1 MTTTSFCTK
10 TAFGVGQVAEGVKSA
25 SFNYFL
31 LFYYTQVLGLAGTL
45 TGLALF
51 IATTFD
57 AITDPL
63 AGSYSDR
70 FRHRWGR
77 RHPFMYA
84 SALPLGLTFVLLFRP
99 PGGIGEQALFLWL
112 TCFAV
117 AVRGSMTLYHV
128 PHMALGAELSRD
140 YSERTTI
147 AAFRTFFGLAGIASV
162 LAFGWLWFFRST
174 PEYVSGQLNPDAY
187 PAFGL
192 AFGALMTVT
201 VLLSAIGTHDR
212 IPSLPKA
219 PADAPRLRVSDVAE
233 DYAGALSN
241 PSFRVFFC
249 GIVVFFVMRGVQ
261 ESLYVHMV
269 TYFWRLEQQQILTLA
284 LLAVPGLLLGVPFWT
299 AVSRKLDKRPA
310 FLAGVAGFSLCVLLP
325 PIAQLLGWFPSSE
338 GPLYMGALALAGTL
352 AAFCAA
358 AGIVMAGSMMAD
370 VADEH
375 ELTTGRRQEGIFF
388 GALAFAGKSTSGLGV
403 FLGGVGID
411 LIHFPQ
417 HVLPEDVSA
426 EAVTSLGV
434 LYGPGIMVF
443 AVVALAFLSR
453 YRIDRARHAEIA
465 LELERRR
472 GTLAPPADLDLLP

>member
-1 MTTTSFCTK
+1 M
-10 TAFGVGQVAEGVKSA
+10 AEGVKTA

-84 SALPLGLTFVLLFRP
+84 SAIPLGLTFVLLFRP
-99 PGGIGEQALFLWL
+99 PGALDEVGLFLWL
-112 TCFAV
+112 AVFAV

-128 PHMALGAELSRD
+128 PHLALGAELSQD

-147 AAFRTFFGLAGIASV
+147 AAFRTFFSLAGIASV

-174 PEYVSGQLNPDAY
+174 PEFESGQLNPEAY
-187 PAFGL
+187 PPFGL
-192 AFGALMTVT
+192 AFGALMAVT
-201 VLLSAIGTHDR
+201 VFLSAIGTHDR

-219 PADAPRLRVSDVAE
+219 TADAPRLRVSDIVE
-233 DYAGALSN
+233 DYVGALSN
-241 PSFRVFFC
+241 PSFRAFFC

-269 TYFWRLEQQQILTLA
+269 TFFWRLEQQQILTLA
-284 LLAVPGLLLGVPFWT
+284 LLAVPGLLMGVPFWT
-299 AVSRKLDKRPA
+299 AVSRKIDKRPA
-310 FLAGVAGFSLCVLLP
+310 FLAGVTGFSLCVLLP
-325 PIAQLLGWFPSSE
+325 PIAQLLGWFPSPDSWA
-338 GPLYMGALALAGTL
+338 YMAGLAFAGTL

-358 AGIVMAGSMMAD
+358 AGLVMAGSMMAD
-370 VADEH
+370 VTDEH

-403 FLGGVGID
+403 FLGGIGID
-411 LIHFPQ
+411 LIDFPDQ
-417 HVLPEDVSA
+417 AMPEDVSA
-426 EAVTSLGV
+426 DAVFSLGV
-434 LYGPGIMVF
+434 LYGPGIMLF
-443 AVVALAFLSR
+443 AVVALVFLSR
-453 YRIDRARHAEIA
+453 YRIDRARHAEIVQ
-465 LELERRR
+465 ELERRR
-472 GTLAPPADLDLLP
+472 GPLAPAELDRLA